1 MQYTQGCKFVYL
13 SVYIASSSNLLLLA
27 IVPAAV
33 VVLLLITCVAVL
45 VLVLAVI
52 VKRKKLRTK
61 KAHTDQPVYY
71 NETRG
76 REGKTIEELYDDVEE
91 GPSKTER
98 QCGLYQELDL
108 GTVEE
113 RQYNC
118 LTKKDSSAKDK
129 AGRGEYSRR
138 NDTMYTMYI

>member
-1 MQYTQGCKFVYL
+1 MYL
-13 SVYIASSSNLLLLA
+13 SVYIVSSSNLLLLG
-27 IVPAAV
+27 IVPAVV

-52 VKRKKLRTK
+52 VKWKTLRTK

-71 NETRG
+71 NETG
-76 REGKTIEELYDDVEE
+76 GGEGKTIEELNDNVKE
-91 GPSKTER
+91 GLSNTE
-98 QCGLYQELDL
+98 QPWGLFQELGL

-118 LTKKDSSAKDK
+118 LNKKDSTA
-129 AGRGEYSRR
+129 
-138 NDTMYTMYI
+138 